1 MAGSTAAPKLTWM
14 NFRRPKFIDVPPIR
28 LSRIERRRLLVL
40 KPEARNPSPT
50 VFTRGFEFAREKIE
64 YAGAMETTG
73 NVLEIHFTFAST
85 SQVQSC
91 HGGSRVAAEM
101 VISAISSAARHP
113 SHTRAAVRNLVIM
126 RIRSDQRQLVH
137 NTTGCDPAP
146 AFRNHPSQERRPL
159 RKMAFRTGDTRPRR
173 LPRLCGTAA
182 ASSDRQL
189 MDRTAPPESDRR

>member
-101 VISAISSAARHP
+101 VIFCHFFS
-113 SHTRAAVRNLVIM
+113 RAASVSHP
-126 RIRSDQRQLVH
+126 RSRSKPCH
-137 NTTGCDPAP
+137 YAN
-146 AFRNHPSQERRPL
+146 PL
-159 RKMAFRTGDTRPRR
+159 
-173 LPRLCGTAA
+173 
-182 ASSDRQL
+182 
-189 MDRTAPPESDRR
+189 